1 MPSFEPIDT
10 LISGCYDS
18 SMSKPD
24 IEKLEAGVST
34 LLEAYR
40 QLKDE
45 NQKLIRQVEGLTRE
59 GESLSKE
66 QEFAK
71 GKLERLSELEAANK
85 NNEKDKKQVRE
96 KVVHLLEK
104 LEKFDLT

>member
-1 MPSFEPIDT
+1 
-10 LISGCYDS
+10 
-18 SMSKPD
+18 MSKPD

-40 QLKDE
+40 QLKSV
-45 NQKLIRQVEGLTRE
+45 NQKLILQVEGLMRE

-66 QEFAK
+66 KEFVNE
-71 GKLERLSELEAANK
+71 KLERLAELELANK
-85 NNEKDKKQVRE
+85 NSEKNNKQVRG
-96 KVVHLLEK
+96 KVEHLLEK

>member
-1 MPSFEPIDT
+1 
-10 LISGCYDS
+10 
-18 SMSKPD
+18 MSKTD

-45 NQKLIRQVEGLTRE
+45 NQKLTRQVEGLTRD

-66 QEFAK
+66 QRFAEE
-71 GKLERLSELEAANK
+71 KLKRLSELEVANT
-85 NNEKDKKQVRE
+85 NSENDKKQIRE
-96 KVVHLLEK
+96 KIVHLLEK

>member
-1 MPSFEPIDT
+1 
-10 LISGCYDS
+10 
-18 SMSKPD
+18 MSKPD
-24 IEKLEAGVST
+24 IEKLEVGVST

-40 QLKDE
+40 QLKAE
-45 NQKLIRQVEGLTRE
+45 NQKLILQVEDLTCE

-66 QEFAK
+66 QEFFK
-71 GKLERLSELEAANK
+71 EKLERLAELEIANK
-85 NNEKDKKQVRE
+85 NSEKNNKQIRG

>member
-1 MPSFEPIDT
+1 
-10 LISGCYDS
+10 
-18 SMSKPD
+18 MSKPD

-40 QLKDE
+40 QLKAE
-45 NQKLIRQVEGLTRE
+45 NQKLILQVEGLTRK

-66 QEFAK
+66 QGFVKE
-71 GKLERLSELEAANK
+71 KLKRLAELEIAKENIEQ
-85 NNEKDKKQVRE
+85 NNKQVRG

>member
-1 MPSFEPIDT
+1 
-10 LISGCYDS
+10 
-18 SMSKPD
+18 MSKPD

-40 QLKDE
+40 QLKAE
-45 NQKLIRQVEGLTRE
+45 NQNLKLQVEGLTRE

-71 GKLERLSELEAANK
+71 EKLDRLAELEAASK
-85 NNEKDKKQVRE
+85 NSEENKKQVRE

>member
-1 MPSFEPIDT
+1 
-10 LISGCYDS
+10 
-18 SMSKPD
+18 MSKPD

-40 QLKDE
+40 QLKAE
-45 NQKLIRQVEGLTRE
+45 NQKLILQVEGLTRE

-66 QEFAK
+66 QEFFK
-71 GKLERLSELEAANK
+71 EKLERLAELEIANK
-85 NNEKDKKQVRE
+85 NSEKNDKQVRG

>member
-1 MPSFEPIDT
+1 
-10 LISGCYDS
+10 
-18 SMSKPD
+18 MSKPD

-40 QLKDE
+40 QLKAE
-45 NQKLIRQVEGLTRE
+45 NQKLILQVEGLTRE

-66 QEFAK
+66 QEFFK
-71 GKLERLSELEAANK
+71 EKLERLTELEIANK
-85 NNEKDKKQVRE
+85 NSEKNNKQVRG

>member
-1 MPSFEPIDT
+1 
-10 LISGCYDS
+10 
-18 SMSKPD
+18 MSKPD

-40 QLKDE
+40 QLKAE
-45 NQKLIRQVEGLTRE
+45 NQKLILQVEVLTRE

-66 QEFAK
+66 QEFVNE
-71 GKLERLSELEAANK
+71 KLERLAKLEVVNK
-85 NNEKDKKQVRE
+85 NSEKNNKQIHG
-96 KVVHLLEK
+96 KVVDLLEK

>member
-1 MPSFEPIDT
+1 
-10 LISGCYDS
+10 
-18 SMSKPD
+18 MSKPD
-24 IEKLEAGVST
+24 IEKLQAGVST

-45 NQKLIRQVEGLTRE
+45 NQKLKLQVEGLTRE

-71 GKLERLSELEAANK
+71 EKLDRLAELEVANT
-85 NNEKDKKQVRE
+85 NSEKDRKQIRE

>member
-1 MPSFEPIDT
+1 
-10 LISGCYDS
+10 
-18 SMSKPD
+18 MSKPD

-45 NQKLIRQVEGLTRE
+45 NQKLTQQVEGLTSE
-59 GESLSKE
+59 GESLSKAT
-66 QEFAK
+66 EFAK
-71 GKLERLSELEAANK
+71 AKLERLAELEAANK
-85 NNEKDKKQVRE
+85 NSEKDKKQVRE

>member
-1 MPSFEPIDT
+1 
-10 LISGCYDS
+10 
-18 SMSKPD
+18 MSKPD

-40 QLKDE
+40 QLKAE
-45 NQKLIRQVEGLTRE
+45 NQKLILQVEGLTLE

-66 QEFAK
+66 QEFFK
-71 GKLERLSELEAANK
+71 EKLMRLGELEIANK
-85 NNEKDKKQVRE
+85 NSEKNNKQIRV

-104 LEKFDLT
+104 LKKFDLT

>member
-1 MPSFEPIDT
+1 
-10 LISGCYDS
+10 
-18 SMSKPD
+18 MSKPD

-45 NQKLIRQVEGLTRE
+45 NQKLTRQVEGLTRE

-66 QEFAK
+66 QEFTK
-71 GKLERLSELEAANK
+71 EKLERLSVLEAANK
-85 NNEKDKKQVRE
+85 NSEEDKKLVSE
-96 KVVHLLEK
+96 KVSHLLEK

>member
-1 MPSFEPIDT
+1 
-10 LISGCYDS
+10 
-18 SMSKPD
+18 MSKPD

-40 QLKDE
+40 QLKAE
-45 NQKLIRQVEGLTRE
+45 NQKLILQVEVLMRE

-66 QEFAK
+66 QEFVK
-71 GKLERLSELEAANK
+71 KKLEHLAELEIANK
-85 NNEKDKKQVRE
+85 NSEKNNKQVRG
-96 KVVHLLEK
+96 KVVYLLEK

>member
-1 MPSFEPIDT
+1 MP
-10 LISGCYDS
+10 
-18 SMSKPD
+18 KPD

-40 QLKDE
+40 QLKAV
-45 NQKLIRQVEGLTRE
+45 NQKLILQVEGLTRE

-66 QEFAK
+66 QEFVK
-71 GKLERLSELEAANK
+71 EKLERLAELEVANK
-85 NNEKDKKQVRE
+85 NSEKHNKQVRG

>member
-1 MPSFEPIDT
+1 MP
-10 LISGCYDS
+10 
-18 SMSKPD
+18 KPN
-24 IEKLEAGVST
+24 IEQLEAGVST

-40 QLKDE
+40 QIKAE
-45 NQKLIRQVEGLTRE
+45 NHKLILQVEGLMRE

-66 QEFAK
+66 QEFVK
-71 GKLERLSELEAANK
+71 EKLERLAKLEIANK
-85 NNEKDKKQVRE
+85 SSEENNKQVRV

>member
-1 MPSFEPIDT
+1 
-10 LISGCYDS
+10 
-18 SMSKPD
+18 MSKPD
-24 IEKLEAGVST
+24 IEKLEAGVYA

-40 QLKDE
+40 QLKAE
-45 NQKLIRQVEGLTRE
+45 NQKLILQVEGLTLE

-66 QEFAK
+66 QEFFK
-71 GKLERLSELEAANK
+71 EKLERLAELEIANK
-85 NNEKDKKQVRE
+85 NSEKNNNQVRV

>member
-1 MPSFEPIDT
+1 
-10 LISGCYDS
+10 
-18 SMSKPD
+18 MSKPD

-34 LLEAYR
+34 ILEAYR
-40 QLKDE
+40 QLKAE
-45 NQKLIRQVEGLTRE
+45 NQKLILQVGGLMRE

-66 QEFAK
+66 QDFFKE
-71 GKLERLSELEAANK
+71 KLELLAELEKANK
-85 NNEKDKKQVRE
+85 NSEKNNKQVRV

>member
-1 MPSFEPIDT
+1 
-10 LISGCYDS
+10 
-18 SMSKPD
+18 MSKPD

-45 NQKLIRQVEGLTRE
+45 NQKLTLQVEDLTRK

-71 GKLERLSELEAANK
+71 EKLERLAELEKASK
-85 NNEKDKKQVRE
+85 NSEKNKKQVRE

>member
-1 MPSFEPIDT
+1 
-10 LISGCYDS
+10 
-18 SMSKPD
+18 MSKPD

-40 QLKDE
+40 QLKAE
-45 NQKLIRQVEGLTRE
+45 NQKLILQVESLTRK

-66 QEFAK
+66 QEFFK
-71 GKLERLSELEAANK
+71 EKLERLAELEIVNKNSEK
-85 NNEKDKKQVRE
+85 NNELVRG

>member
-1 MPSFEPIDT
+1 
-10 LISGCYDS
+10 
-18 SMSKPD
+18 MSKPD

-40 QLKDE
+40 QLKAE
-45 NQKLIRQVEGLTRE
+45 NQKLILQVEGLTHE
-59 GESLSKE
+59 VESLSKE
-66 QEFAK
+66 QEFVK
-71 GKLERLSELEAANK
+71 EKLERLAKLEIANK
-85 NNEKDKKQVRE
+85 SSEENNKQVRV

>member
-1 MPSFEPIDT
+1 
-10 LISGCYDS
+10 
-18 SMSKPD
+18 MSKPD

-40 QLKDE
+40 QLKAE
-45 NQKLIRQVEGLTRE
+45 KQKLILEVEGLTRE

-66 QEFAK
+66 QEFFK
-71 GKLERLSELEAANK
+71 EKLERLAELEIASKNSAK
-85 NNEKDKKQVRE
+85 NNKQVRGQ
-96 KVVHLLEK
+96 VVHLLEK